1 MKVLFVCS
9 MARLRSKTASDCLG
23 YDSEYAGLDSDADVR
38 LSQTM
43 LDHADTVVCME
54 ASHKTK
60 LRKKFNVNMSK
71 VQVWGIPDDYE
82 YMDDTLLCLLRG
94 KAETLLG
101 FTTEN
106 KNAQ

>member
-23 YDSEYAGLDSDADVR
+23 YDSEYAGLDSNADVK
-38 LSQTM
+38 LSQDM
-43 LDHADTVVCME
+43 LDNADTVVCME
-54 ASHKTK
+54 TSHKTK
-60 LRKKFNVNMSK
+60 LRKKFNVDVNK

-94 KAETLLG
+94 KADSLLLG
-101 FTTEN
+101 L
-106 KNAQ
+106 K